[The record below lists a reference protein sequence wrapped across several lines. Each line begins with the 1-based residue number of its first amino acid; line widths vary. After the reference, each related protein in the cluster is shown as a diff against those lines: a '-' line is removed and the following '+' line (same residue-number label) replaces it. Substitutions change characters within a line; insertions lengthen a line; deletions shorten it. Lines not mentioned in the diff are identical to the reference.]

1 MSVKLLEQYIQ
12 AIEEN
17 NIVSKTD
24 INGIIT
30 FVNDEFCKISKYS
43 REELIGKNHN
53 IVRHPNVPKETFK
66 KLWDTILSKKIY
78 KATVKNLAKDGSVF
92 YVNTTVIPILNERD
106 EILEFIAIR
115 YDVTKAVEDANK
127 LLEKEQELENLNSTL
142 EERIKKQT
150 KQLKKLNTNLEER
163 IKKEVEKNRE
173 KDRIM
178 FQQTRFASMGEMIGN
193 IAHQWRQPLSEL
205 DILLFNLKKA
215 FFVQNDK
222 NKFKIYYRSSQK
234 VIQRMSQTI
243 DDFRNFFKQNK
254 EKSQIDVQKLI
265 KEAILIIKE
274 TFKSN
279 DIKIIFNIKN
289 SIIINGHKNE
299 LLQVILNILNN
310 AKDALVLNKTND
322 KKIFIDIKKEKFVKI
337 IICDNGGGIKKD
349 IIDRI
354 FDPYFTTK
362 HSSQGTG
369 IGLYMS
375 KKIIE
380 QNGGSINVYNN
391 CDGAC
396 FEIKL

>member
-127 LLEKEQELENLNSTL
+127 LLEKEQELENLNLTL

-150 KQLKKLNTNLEER
+150 EQLKKLNTNLEER

-178 FQQTRFASMGEMIGN
+178 FQQARFASMGEMIGN

-380 QNGGSINVYNN
+380 QNGGSIDVYNN

>member
-1 MSVKLLEQYIQ
+1 MLEQYIQ

-127 LLEKEQELENLNSTL
+127 LLEKEQELENLNLTL

-150 KQLKKLNTNLEER
+150 EQLKKLNTNLEER

-178 FQQTRFASMGEMIGN
+178 FQQARFASMGEMIGN

-380 QNGGSINVYNN
+380 QNGGSIDVYNN

>member
-92 YVNTTVIPILNERD
+92 YVNTTVIPILNGRD

-127 LLEKEQELENLNSTL
+127 LLEKEQELENLNLTL

-150 KQLKKLNTNLEER
+150 EQLKKLNTNLEER

-178 FQQTRFASMGEMIGN
+178 FQQARFASMGEMIGN

-380 QNGGSINVYNN
+380 QNGGSIDVYNN

>member
-1 MSVKLLEQYIQ
+1 MLEQYIK

-30 FVNDEFCKISKYS
+30 FVNDEFCRISKYS
-43 REELIGKNHN
+43 REELVGKNHN
-53 IVRHPNVPKETFK
+53 IVRHPDVPKKTFK

-92 YVNTTVIPILNERD
+92 YVNTTVIPILNEKG

-127 LLEKEQELENLNSTL
+127 LLEKEQELENLNLTL

-150 KQLKKLNTNLEER
+150 EQLKKLNINLEER
-163 IKKEVEKNRE
+163 IKKEVKKNRE

-178 FQQTRFASMGEMIGN
+178 FQQARFASMGEMIGN

-205 DILLFNLKKA
+205 DILLFNLKKS
-215 FFVQNDK
+215 FFIQNDK
-222 NKFKIYYRSSQK
+222 NKFTIYYKSSQK

-322 KKIFIDIKKEKFVKI
+322 RKIFIDIKKDKFVKI

-349 IIDRI
+349 IIDKI

-380 QNGGSINVYNN
+380 QNGGIIDVYNN
-391 CDGAC
+391 CNGAC

>member
-1 MSVKLLEQYIQ
+1 MLEQYIQ

-53 IVRHPNVPKETFK
+53 IVRHPDVPKKIFK

-92 YVNTTVIPILNERD
+92 YVNTTVIPILNEKG

-115 YDVTKAVEDANK
+115 YDVTKAVENSNK
-127 LLEKEQELENLNSTL
+127 LLEKEQELENLNLTL

-150 KQLKKLNTNLEER
+150 EQLKKLNTNLEER

-178 FQQTRFASMGEMIGN
+178 FQQARFASMGEMIGN

-205 DILLFNLKKA
+205 DILLFNLKKS
-215 FFVQNDK
+215 FFIQNDK
-222 NKFKIYYRSSQK
+222 HKFTIYYKSSQK
-234 VIQRMSQTI
+234 VIKRMSQTI

-279 DIKIIFNIKN
+279 NIKIIFNIKN

-299 LLQVILNILNN
+299 LLQVVLNILNN
-310 AKDALVLNKTND
+310 AKDALILNKTED
-322 KKIFIDIKKEKFVKI
+322 RKIFIDIKKEKSVKI

-349 IIDRI
+349 IIDKI

-380 QNGGSINVYNN
+380 QNGGAIDVYNN

>member
-1 MSVKLLEQYIQ
+1 MLEQYIQ

-53 IVRHPNVPKETFK
+53 IVRHPDIPKKNFK

-92 YVNTTVIPILNERD
+92 YVNTTVIPILNEKG

-115 YDVTKAVEDANK
+115 YDVTKAVENSNK
-127 LLEKEQELENLNSTL
+127 LLEKEQELENLNLTL

-150 KQLKKLNTNLEER
+150 EQLKKLNTNLEER

-178 FQQTRFASMGEMIGN
+178 FQQARFASMGEMIGN

-205 DILLFNLKKA
+205 DILLFNLKKS
-215 FFVQNDK
+215 FFIQNDK
-222 NKFKIYYRSSQK
+222 NKFTIYYKSSQK
-234 VIQRMSQTI
+234 VIKRMSQTI

-254 EKSQIDVQKLI
+254 EKNQIDVQKLI

-279 DIKIIFNIKN
+279 NIKIIFNIKN

-299 LLQVILNILNN
+299 LLQVVLNILNN
-310 AKDALVLNKTND
+310 AKDALILNKTD
-322 KKIFIDIKKEKFVKI
+322 DRKIFIDIKKEKSVKI

-349 IIDRI
+349 IIDKI

-380 QNGGSINVYNN
+380 QNGGAIDVYNN